1 MATMKKQ
8 LLLAALVAM
17 LPLGSAMA
25 QDAAIDEGAVRLLCD
40 AGLVVDCDAEGK
52 CTTGSPE
59 SVDMPRFL
67 QLDLSSNEFSSP
79 SPGFEGEATPL
90 KGVDRSGDWIVI
102 GGRARGDRVFSMTI
116 SKRTGAMRGSV
127 LAEDFA
133 FLVFGACV
141 ELDR

>member
-1 MATMKKQ
+1 MKKQ
-8 LLLAALVAM
+8 LLVAALVAI

-25 QDAAIDEGAVRLLCD
+25 QDDAIGEGAAHLLCD

-52 CTTGSPE
+52 CTAGSPE

-67 QLDLSSNEFSSP
+67 HLDLSSNEFSSP

-90 KGVDRSGDWIVI
+90 KEVDRSGGWIVI
-102 GGRARGDRVFSMTI
+102 SGRARGDRAFSMSI
-116 SKRTGAMRGSV
+116 SKSTGAMRGSV
-127 LAEDFA
+127 LAADFA